1 MRVWVI
7 SAIVFVA
14 VIMGMSAVVLSIPI
28 ASADDSSAHTEVCA
42 RLVAAIPEDIDS
54 FIKAKILAVAGCS
67 G

>member
-28 ASADDSSAHTEVCA
+28 VYGDDSSVHTEVCA
-42 RLVAAIPEDIDS
+42 RLVAALPEDIDS
-54 FIKAKILAVAGCS
+54 FIKAKILAAAGCP